1 MSKEIKA
8 IAIHLPQFHPIKEN
22 NEWWGN
28 GFTEWTNV
36 SKAKPFFDGHYQPHL
51 PADLG
56 FYDLRLEEA
65 RIAQEDLARANGIFG
80 FCYYHYWFNGKRIL
94 ETPLERKL
102 KNIKEDFPFMLCWA
116 NENWT
121 RVWDGGEKNI
131 LLEQKYSHEDDL
143 LHIREL
149 IRYFKDDRYIKS
161 NGKPVFV
168 IYRPNLFP
176 DIKKTIAIW
185 REEVKAAGFSDIY
198 LGYALGE
205 KNQSLLGEGGF
216 DFSYDFQPNFSNR
229 PSSIKNNLFKRY
241 TTALLRKFKWTID
254 NRYEL
259 FYDYEQFVD
268 LQINTEFKSK
278 VYPGI
283 TPMWDN
289 TARRKKNYFA
299 LHNSTPQKY
308 AKWLKHIILIYPWQ
322 KMPENYLFI
331 NAWNEWAE
339 GNHLEP
345 CQKWGKQYLEETYKA
360 LK

>member
-1 MSKEIKA
+1 MNWLSQEIVKA
-8 IAIHLPQFHPIKEN
+8 LGLTLMDALWQGAVLLVFALLFVSFFRRISSRTKYRVMVALMLIMPI
-22 NEWWGN
+22 WS
-28 GFTEWTNV
+28 FI
-36 SKAKPFFDGHYQPHL
+36 SFDGHYQPHL

-65 RIAQEDLARANGIFG
+65 RIAQENLARANGIFG

-176 DIKKTIAIW
+176 DIKKTIA
-185 REEVKAAGFSDIY
+185 K
-198 LGYALGE
+198 
-205 KNQSLLGEGGF
+205 
-216 DFSYDFQPNFSNR
+216 
-229 PSSIKNNLFKRY
+229 
-241 TTALLRKFKWTID
+241 
-254 NRYEL
+254 
-259 FYDYEQFVD
+259 
-268 LQINTEFKSK
+268 
-278 VYPGI
+278 
-283 TPMWDN
+283 
-289 TARRKKNYFA
+289 
-299 LHNSTPQKY
+299 
-308 AKWLKHIILIYPWQ
+308 
-322 KMPENYLFI
+322 
-331 NAWNEWAE
+331 
-339 GNHLEP
+339 
-345 CQKWGKQYLEETYKA
+345 
-360 LK
+360 